1 MFKVPESF
9 IAERKAM
16 QAAAQAWVRMTPAE
30 RRDHAGFQAGQRLR
44 AQLDKGAKGAGAS
57 ARGGAASAAPAL
69 GLVSNA
75 TKGTQAPLVHSRT
88 RREKFKL
95 NRQSIRCKRL
105 KCSVSHA
112 ARLLHR
118 QAHMERAAQR
128 WNLKFVT
135 LTYDRADAWR
145 PGHIRDFRQALDKWC
160 RRRRIRCRFV
170 WVAEL
175 QKRGAVHY
183 HLVLWLPKGVFLP
196 FLDDRGW
203 WPHGSTNVQTA
214 QSPIGYLVKY
224 ASKATP
230 GSLHDFP
237 KGARLFGVG
246 GLTSENREEVRYLR
260 APFWVRDLLPGTADI
275 RKVTG
280 GYVDKHTGEYIA
292 SPWRVWIDPAG
303 EAWVFRVDQPTE
315 TIQ

>member
-1 MFKVPESF
+1 MSP
-9 IAERKAM
+9 
-16 QAAAQAWVRMTPAE
+16 QE
-30 RRDHAGFQAGQRLR
+30 RRDHVGFDACRRLR
-44 AQLDKGAKGAGAS
+44 EKLTGGQGAGAS
-57 ARGGAASAAPAL
+57 RSAGVAGAPGASAL

-75 TKGTQAPLVHSRT
+75 TTVNGCDSKHSRP

-95 NRQSIRCKRL
+95 NRSLIRCKRL
-105 KCSVSHA
+105 KCSVSNA

-118 QAHMERAAQR
+118 QAHVERSAQR

-135 LTYDRADAWR
+135 LTYADVKAWR
-145 PGHIRDFRQALDKWC
+145 PDHMAKFRKAVWHWC
-160 RRRRIRCRFV
+160 RARKFRCRFV

-183 HLVLWLPKGVFLP
+183 HVVLWIPKGQFLP
-196 FLDDRGW
+196 RIDEAGW

-230 GSLHDFP
+230 DALHDFP

-260 APFWVRDLLPGTADI
+260 APFWVRDALPGMADI
-275 RKVTG
+275 RKVLG
-280 GYVDKHTGEYIA
+280 GYVDAHTGEFVP
-292 SPWRVWIDPAG
+292 SPWRVWIDPSG
-303 EAWVFRVDQPTE
+303 DAWAFRVDQPTE
-315 TIQ
+315 SVQ